1 MRVRVNLAASVLN
14 GRERSTA
21 KAGDVNTFGP
31 APRVNDERRDEKE
44 IVHL

>member
-1 MRVRVNLAASVLN
+1 MRVRVNCGPLKRRDSSA
-14 GRERSTA
+14 A
-21 KAGDVNTFGP
+21 KAGDVNIFGP

>member
-1 MRVRVNLAASVLN
+1 MRVRVNLAASVLK
-14 GRERSTA
+14 GRERSAA

-31 APRVNDERRDEKE
+31 APKVINERRDEKE